1 MPGNQ
6 VEYFINY
13 TLITAYTSELPITN
27 LIDDAIVNT
36 TLPLPYNIT
45 AAAETSAATT
55 TALIGFENVSFGVST
70 EQLEIV
76 VLTSAPSAAPSGAP
90 SEAPSAAPSA
100 VPSAAPSALST
111 AAPSSA

>member
-1 MPGNQ
+1 VPPDT
-6 VEYFINY
+6 VEYSINY
-13 TLITAYTSELPITN
+13 TLITVFASDLPIAN
-27 LIDDAIVNT
+27 LTDAIVN
-36 TLPLPYNIT
+36 NV
-45 AAAETSAATT
+45 ADFVNDAAETSAATT

>member
-1 MPGNQ
+1 MPVNT
-6 VEYFINY
+6 VEYDINY
-13 TLITAYTSELPITN
+13 TLITVFDSDLPIAN
-27 LIDDAIVNT
+27 LTGAIVSDVAD
-36 TLPLPYNIT
+36 IVDD
-45 AAAETSAATT
+45 AAETSAATT
-55 TALIGFENVSFGVST
+55 TVPIGFTNSTFGITT
-70 EQLEIV
+70 EQSEIV